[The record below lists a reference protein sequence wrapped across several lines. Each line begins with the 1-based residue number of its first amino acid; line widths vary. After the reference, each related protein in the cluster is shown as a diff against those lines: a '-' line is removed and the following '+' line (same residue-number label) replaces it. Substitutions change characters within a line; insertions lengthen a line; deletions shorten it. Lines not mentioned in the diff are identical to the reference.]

1 MLIYLFIHLNLFR
14 LFIYLFIQ
22 ALAEAKKR
30 TEELEKK
37 ILENV
42 LIDTAKEIGAYQE
55 KMVSANKGF
64 YCHYRDC
71 LSCCPSLLSSSNTL
85 LLIAGFAKLN
95 GVILLLN

>member
-1 MLIYLFIHLNLFR
+1 M
-14 LFIYLFIQ
+14 FIQ

-30 TEELEKK
+30 IEELEKK

-42 LIDTAKEIGAYQE
+42 PIDTAKEIGAYQE

-64 YCHYRDC
+64 YCHYLDF
-71 LSCCPSLLSSSNTL
+71 LSCCPSLFSSSNTL